1 MLSKHGERNI
11 AFECLVAMSAMAAA
25 ATALIFWLVVH
36 DLQSRSQRALGV
48 TYTWTWTNASEN
60 APAQTAAPHQQA
72 WPGARLPP
80 VGWLTCLILMGAAA
94 ALIGGIVFSLLKTPR
109 PDLSADDQ
117 NLAKEYEAF
126 EADLVRIERSKLL
139 EQSTDS
145 EEPYPH
151 HETHPGSSDQDQEQ
165 LTRI

>member
-1 MLSKHGERNI
+1 
-11 AFECLVAMSAMAAA
+11 
-25 ATALIFWLVVH
+25 
-36 DLQSRSQRALGV
+36 
-48 TYTWTWTNASEN
+48 
-60 APAQTAAPHQQA
+60 
-72 WPGARLPP
+72 
-80 VGWLTCLILMGAAA
+80 MGAAA

-145 EEPYPH
+145 EEPYPD
-151 HETHPGSSDQDQEQ
+151 HETHPGSPGQDQGQ
-165 LTRI
+165 LTSHLTRFRSVL